1 MTLNGTTILELLQQK
16 PGRYIQHDMGL
27 YPMKKADEAD
37 VLHTDKNGREYPI
50 ELLTAHMDGLMDE
63 GRLVRDGSSYLLP
76 SPSGTSCAL
85 PNKPPGGT
93 HAALQR
99 ASGDR
104 N

>member
-27 YPMKKADEAD
+27 YRMKEADGAD
-37 VLHTDKNGREYPI
+37 VLHIEKNGRESPV
-50 ELLTAHMDGLMDE
+50 EPLAVHMDGLMDE

-85 PNKPPGGT
+85 PNKPAGGNN
-93 HAALQR
+93 AALQR